1 MLDPIQKDT
10 DLKLKPKLVIDRK
23 SKHPNPMSPIKGN
36 TDQIGVGN
44 VVMLKTTFDRKNL
57 GLRADE
63 MDDSD
68 PYNETH

>member
-1 MLDPIQKDT
+1 
-10 DLKLKPKLVIDRK
+10 
-23 SKHPNPMSPIKGN
+23 MSPIKGN

-44 VVMLKTTFDRKNL
+44 VIMLKATIDRKNL

>member
-1 MLDPIQKDT
+1 MLDPLQKDT
-10 DLKLKPKLVIDRK
+10 DLKLKPKLVIDKK
-23 SKHPNPMSPIKGN
+23 SKHASPMSPIKGN

-44 VVMLKTTFDRKNL
+44 VIMLKATIDRKNL
-57 GLRADE
+57 GIRADE